1 MDSTNNIHKMPGL
14 LSKNIIGGWK
24 MIKEI
29 TMPKIGMMNADIK
42 LAEWFVKEGD
52 KVEAEQELC
61 EIESQKIT
69 NTIPVKKAGTVL
81 KILVEE
87 DKEVP
92 IGTVL
97 AIVGDDSDDISN
109 YS

>member
-1 MDSTNNIHKMPGL
+1 
-14 LSKNIIGGWK
+14 
-24 MIKEI
+24 MIEEI
-29 TMPKIGMMNADIK
+29 TMPKVGMMEGDIK
-42 LAEWFVKEGD
+42 LSKWKVKEGD
-52 KVEAEQELC
+52 EVAVDQEIC

-69 NTIPVKKAGTVL
+69 NTVNAKAAGKVL

-87 DKEVP
+87 ESEVP

-97 AIVGDDSDDISN
+97 AVLGEDGDDISK